1 MKVLKPSKLSV
12 LTRCFEHQ
20 RRFYMGVSVLAFI
33 PLEGEARLL
42 PEAAMWVFAGE
53 RLGAEGALD
62 VGIPKARG
70 EYIVHGS
77 AYAPGGVA
85 VPELAVGVRV
95 GPLQKQLRVSGDR
108 FWIDRRRASDPQP
121 FTEMPLAWD
130 RAYGG
135 PDFPRNPLGRGR
147 AEVELFGQQ
156 VVPLPNVEDPRA
168 LVEAAGQAVVP
179 ASLRPID
186 ISWPQRSELA
196 GTYDQRWLDEL
207 FPGFAA
213 DVDWGVHNVAPRDQQ
228 REGWWQGGDAYELYN
243 LHPSKPRIA
252 GVLPRWH
259 ARSFITRV
267 AGKAE
272 AKRERFE
279 EIPLALQTLWFF
291 PDAERAVLIFQ
302 GSIEIATDDASDVIH
317 LLIGADEL
325 DRLRPASHYAE
336 ALATRLD
343 RDQGVFAALDDRPLV
358 PEGQAEAVDPTVAEA
373 MQAREGLLE
382 ANLHKWRTKEFEQA
396 RAFVA
401 AQGLDPDIHGPR
413 MPPPPQPP
421 PDPAE
426 VPKLIE
432 EAREQAKAMQAEQ
445 AARQA
450 QVEAELDAMKIDGFD
465 SKALREEQATPTGPP
480 NFSAKAQRHA
490 LELIALECRGQG
502 WVNDEIEGMIAD
514 EELYASWTQAE
525 QQLRATYLISAHL
538 QPPAPAM
545 AAEDLDDARVCL
557 RKYVEAG
564 RSVSELNLTGG
575 DFRNMDLRG
584 ADLSDGW
591 FESACFDGAD
601 LRGAKLDKTV
611 LAHASLRGAKLDGA
625 SATETNFG
633 KGRLDDASM
642 REVDFNAAILMGAQ
656 LERTVLSGSTLTR
669 ANFNEARF
677 LEVDASG
684 VLAEGLVLSDA
695 EFRGG
700 SLAGAQFERVLF
712 VKVDLRGADLSGIC
726 INRGAFV
733 NCPASGA
740 KFDDAKLTSVAFVE
754 DCPLD
759 GASFVRASM
768 PRCNFRGM
776 VLDRADFSHA
786 ILDASDFSTASI
798 VGANFYR
805 AVAREARFERA
816 DLDGASMLAAN
827 LMSASFMHAT
837 ITGLDLRGANLYAA
851 DMARVRSDERVRLD
865 DALLTKVRVNPRYH
879 EPVLERDA

>member
-12 LTRCFEHQ
+12 LTRCFEHR
-20 RRFYMGVSVLAFI
+20 RRFYLGVSVLGFI

-42 PEAAMWVFAGE
+42 PEAAMWTFAGE

-85 VPELAVGVRV
+85 LTELAVGVRV

-108 FWIDRRRASDPQP
+108 FWIGRRRASDPQP
-121 FTEMPLAWD
+121 FVEMPLSWD

-135 PDFPRNPLGRGR
+135 PEFPRNPLGRGR
-147 AEVELFGQQ
+147 VEVELFGQRA
-156 VVPLPNVEDPRA
+156 VPLANVEDPRA
-168 LVEAAGQAVVP
+168 PVEAAGQVVEP
-179 ASLRPID
+179 AGLRPID
-186 ISWPQRSELA
+186 ISWPQRSQLA
-196 GTYDQRWLDEL
+196 GTYDQRWLEEL

-213 DVDWGVHNVAPRDQQ
+213 DVDWAVHNIASRDQQ
-228 REGWWQGGDAYELYN
+228 REGWWQGGDAYELIN

-267 AGKAE
+267 AGSGE
-272 AKRERFE
+272 ARRERFE
-279 EIPLALQTLWFF
+279 EITLALQTLWLF

-302 GSIEIATDDASDVIH
+302 GSIEIARDDASDVIH
-317 LLIGADEL
+317 LLIGADDL
-325 DRLRPASHYAE
+325 DRPRPASHYAE
-336 ALATRLD
+336 VLAARLD
-343 RDQGVFAALDDRPLV
+343 EDQGVFASLDDRPLV
-358 PEGQAEAVDPTVAEA
+358 PEGQAEAVEPSVAEA

-382 ANLHKWRTKEFEQA
+382 ANLHKWRMKEFEQA

-401 AQGLDPDIHGPR
+401 AQGLDPDIHGPKL
-413 MPPPPQPP
+413 PPPPQPP
-421 PDPAE
+421 PKPE
-426 VPKLIE
+426 QIPQLIE
-432 EAREQAKAMQAEQ
+432 DARAQAKAMQAEQ

-450 QVEAELDAMKIDGFD
+450 EVEAELDAMNIDGFD
-465 SKALREEQATPTGPP
+465 AKTLREEQATPTGPP

-502 WVNDEIEGMIAD
+502 WINDEIEGMLAD
-514 EELYASWTQAE
+514 EELYASWVEAE
-525 QQLRATYLISAHL
+525 QKLRATYLISAHL

-564 RSVSELNLTGG
+564 RSISELNLTGG

-584 ADLSDGW
+584 ADLSDAW
-591 FESACFDGAD
+591 LESACFDGAD

-625 SATETNFG
+625 SANEANLG
-633 KGRLDDASM
+633 KAQLGDASA
-642 REVDFNAAILMGAQ
+642 RELDLRAAILTGAQ
-656 LERTVLSGSTLTR
+656 LERTVLAGSTLTE

-677 LEVDASG
+677 VEVDASG
-684 VLAEGLVLSDA
+684 VVAEGFVLSDA
-695 EFRGG
+695 QLRGG
-700 SLAGAQFERVLF
+700 SLAGARFERVLF
-712 VKVDLRGADLSGIC
+712 VKVDLRGADLSGIR

-733 NCPASGA
+733 NCPASAA
-740 KFDDAKLTSVAFVE
+740 KFDDAQLASVAFVE
-754 DCPLD
+754 ACPLD
-759 GASFVRASM
+759 GASFLRASM
-768 PRCNFRGM
+768 PRCNFRGQK
-776 VLDRADFSHA
+776 LDGADFSHA
-786 ILDASDFSTASI
+786 ILDASDFSLASL
-798 VGANFYR
+798 VAAKFYR

-816 DLDGASMLAAN
+816 RLDDASLLAAN

-837 ITGLDLRGANLYAA
+837 ITGVDFRGANLYAA

-879 EPVLERDA
+879 EPVLERDQ